1 MIDMAKFKAWIR
13 DLRVKLTSASLH
25 QSMTFGEEHLK
36 GKQDFDI
43 EVKGSKYMSFLK
55 DQFTVRIKNLTY
67 GEILQLINGK
77 FYDIEIFAGYKTY
90 GAQSIF
96 KGSVIYMSYQQ
107 DDPTTS
113 TIIIL
118 AGSKLVVKYGQ
129 SRMNLTLN
137 SGINMYSA
145 IKFLCKRAGIKNANV
160 NEDFKYRILQE
171 SVSAQDNI
179 ENSLQN
185 FADQNGFVGN
195 SEGTDNNVLTI
206 LDPKKNN
213 SRVIKLDETN
223 IVLVSG
229 YPKLSSDG
237 LTLSTLPVFNFKP
250 LDIIQLDASLID
262 MSVDSYQPSDFN
274 KAIFLDKDNKYI
286 ILQIDYDLANRDR
299 QYRLSITAK
308 ARSLYLKN
316 GGAS

>member
-1 MIDMAKFKAWIR
+1 MAKYKAWIR
-13 DLRVKLTSASLH
+13 DLQVKLTSASLH
-25 QSMTFGEEHLK
+25 KTMTFGAEHLK

-43 EVKGSKYMSFLK
+43 SVEGSKYMSYLK
-55 DQFTVRIKNLTY
+55 DKFTIRIKNLTY
-67 GEILQLINGK
+67 GEVLQLVNGK
-77 FYDIEIFAGYKTY
+77 YYSIEILAGYKSQ

-96 KGSVIYMSYQQ
+96 KGSVIYMSNQQ
-107 DDPTTS
+107 DDPTTN
-113 TIIIL
+113 TVIIL
-118 AGSKLVVKYGQ
+118 AGSKLVAQYGQ
-129 SRMNLTLN
+129 SKMNMSIN